1 LGDKFEFGLSAILR
15 GSNYA
20 AIAKMEQFEILDFG
34 FWILD
39 WLSSGVEIWILDFG
53 LGLTQA

>member
-1 LGDKFEFGLSAILR
+1 LGDKFEFGLSAVLR

-34 FWILD
+34 LVIERSRDMDFGFWILD
-39 WLSSGVEIWILDFG
+39 WDSRKPD
-53 LGLTQA
+53 